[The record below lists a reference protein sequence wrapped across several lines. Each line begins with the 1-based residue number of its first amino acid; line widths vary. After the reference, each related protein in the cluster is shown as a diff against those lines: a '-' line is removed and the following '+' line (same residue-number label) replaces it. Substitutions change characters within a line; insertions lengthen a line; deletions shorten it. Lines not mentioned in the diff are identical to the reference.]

1 MVIYGQSNKTVEN
14 KGENIMNICEGCILN
29 GRCDGNCGDTNPNY
43 YAEQEE
49 NDRYDY

>member
-1 MVIYGQSNKTVEN
+1 MS
-14 KGENIMNICEGCILN
+14 ICEGCILF

-49 NDRYDY
+49 NDYYDYNNGYPEVEGLED

>member
-1 MVIYGQSNKTVEN
+1 
-14 KGENIMNICEGCILN
+14 MNICEGCILY

-49 NDRYDY
+49 NDYYDSL